1 MRQSYKAFQFDSQLF
16 HESAA
21 AGYNVLNATLSND
34 FYMDCIRGPRT
45 IVEDKIPGRDMP
57 YFYIVDDEPLE
68 FEVTFALATAL
79 TKTEIKT
86 MVRKFFQPMLYKQ
99 LHFGDYDGASTIT
112 VTNYIGAGTTTVT
125 ATIASTSGYSIG
137 DMITISGATGTEQS
151 KLNGTWIIS
160 AIPTSTTFKFVVT
173 SSVTAGTY
181 SSNLGTTVRT
191 YIRKTPFYKI
201 IFHGETDFNFV
212 GAGKNNSNVDT
223 FLGYFTLQVRSDRAY
238 GYNSIS
244 GDLTA
249 GTASQITINNTG
261 DLEFYPNIIFAN
273 ASDTT
278 NKIRLYNETNGS
290 YISFTNLYSPETI
303 TINATLKTL
312 SSTDNTPDTIYER
325 WEKNDLYL
333 SPGSNTIKFQ
343 YYSGGSWTNAYTLT
357 TLSVTGEAPVYIYD
371 TN

>member
-1 MRQSYKAFQFDSQLF
+1 MRQSYKAFQFDSQVF

-45 IVEDKIPGRDMP
+45 IIEDKIPGRDIP

-68 FEVTFALATAL
+68 FEVTFALASAL

-86 MVRKFFQPMLYKQ
+86 MVRKLFQPQTYKQ
-99 LHFGDYDGASTIT
+99 LSFGKY
-112 VTNYIGAGTTTVT
+112 
-125 ATIASTSGYSIG
+125 
-137 DMITISGATGTEQS
+137 E
-151 KLNGTWIIS
+151 
-160 AIPTSTTFKFVVT
+160 
-173 SSVTAGTY
+173 SSSYT
-181 SSNLGTTVRT
+181 RQ
-191 YIRKTPFYKI
+191 TPIYKV

-212 GAGKNNSNVDT
+212 GAGKNGSNVDI
-223 FLGYFTLQVRSDRAY
+223 FLGYFTLQVRADRSY
-238 GYNSIS
+238 GYNSLS
-244 GDLTA
+244 TSLSTG
-249 GTASQITINNTG
+249 ASQIAVTNTG
-261 DLEFYPNIIFAN
+261 DISFYPSITFNNAAN
-273 ASDTT
+273 TA
-278 NKIRLYNETNGS
+278 NKIRLFNETNNS
-290 YISFTNLYSPETI
+290 YVSFTNLYNPETI

-312 SSTDNTPDTIYER
+312 TSTDNTPNTIYER